1 MKCKQIRSK
10 KIKEREAIHPNNICP
25 RCSAKLIT
33 IPLSPT
39 QSCKMCNSCKWTNFG
54 EE

>member
-1 MKCKQIRSK
+1 MNNK
-10 KIKEREAIHPNNICP
+10 KTEQKLITDKCP
-25 RCSAKLIT
+25 RCNCKLIT

-39 QSCKMCNSCKWTNFG
+39 QSCKMCDHCKWTNFG

>member
-1 MKCKQIRSK
+1 MKNKRQEMPVDKCPKCNSK
-10 KIKEREAIHPNNICP
+10 
-25 RCSAKLIT
+25 LMT